1 MVTVNVISTFYLAM
15 LMLPKLKSSRKEF
28 GTIKPRLVIVLSDV
42 HARTKSPEWKEPN
55 AFDTLND
62 ESKARMGNNTLLA
75 NSSKSLLSDK

>member
-28 GTIKPRLVIVLSDV
+28 GIKPRLVIVLSDV

-62 ESKARMGNNTLLA
+62 EPKARMGNNTLLA